1 MNSWRRTTLL
11 PMIKSFVWRG
21 AASAVLA
28 VLLIGALAA
37 PPARAQSLPTLER
50 GWFSAGLGRGLTGDG
65 RAGLATDLSL
75 NAQAGPHVLTLR
87 IASVIHS
94 ISSGSDDLAL
104 LYGRAASTKRAH
116 VSAAAGLART
126 EAVSGNSAVPGFAA
140 QVQAYAAPFGR
151 VGVGV
156 TAFGNLNARESFG
169 GVAVG
174 LRLGRLRGG

>member
-1 MNSWRRTTLL
+1 MLALL
-11 PMIKSFVWRG
+11 LAGVF
-21 AASAVLA
+21 AV
-28 VLLIGALAA
+28 
-37 PPARAQSLPTLER
+37 PPAHAQAFPAVER
-50 GWFSAGLGRGLTGDG
+50 GWLSVGLGPGVTGDG
-65 RAGLATDLSL
+65 RVGTAVDLSA

-126 EAVSGNSAVPGFAA
+126 EAVTGNSAVPGFAA
-140 QVQAYAAPFGR
+140 QVQAYAAPFDR

-156 TAFGNLNARESFG
+156 TLFGNLNARQSFG

-174 LRLGRLRGG
+174 LRLIWLRGE